1 MSSHFR
7 ATTLGI
13 RSNGKKSKFTIIVN
27 FIIYKTKTAKVP
39 KTKSG
44 IRRIYYMDGPRGVT
58 SLTLSNQK
66 KKIVFIGFYRIILNC
81 YIMGGLKLL

>member
-1 MSSHFR
+1 M
-7 ATTLGI
+7 
-13 RSNGKKSKFTIIVN
+13 
-27 FIIYKTKTAKVP
+27 KVP

-66 KKIVFIGFYRIILNC
+66 KIVFIGFYRIILNC